1 MAFSGFL
8 KFFPSGKD
16 SVPGIRTNYPSAENA
31 AALYIIPGR
40 GFRRK
45 NILNRCPKS
54 FEYKLLGNQK
64 HRLYLVP
71 LIAVYPLGID
81 RHKWI
86 SILLKRDYSSVVSS
100 VVSSVASSVTAASL
114 FSFSAFSALKASSSA
129 RSASVSSFLLF
140 S

>member
-1 MAFSGFL
+1 MLGIKVLSLGSLAVYSMFMMLGGMLVPFFYGAFFL
-8 KFFPSGKD
+8 NESISAAQIVGTVLLSLFIILPLSGKD
-16 SVPGIRTNYPSAENA
+16 SVPGIQTNYPSAENA

-81 RHKWI
+81 RHK
-86 SILLKRDYSSVVSS
+86 
-100 VVSSVASSVTAASL
+100 
-114 FSFSAFSALKASSSA
+114 
-129 RSASVSSFLLF
+129 
-140 S
+140 